1 MRSDVN
7 ALDFVERDLVPQAI
21 VELGGAGG
29 LVPGD
34 PGRDLEGAAVSKVL
48 RDPGAVEAVGGNLGG
63 YPYIYKRAKDKAQIR
78 KAGGRGMQAWH
89 RKPVRCS
96 PNMRAFTQPSTSA
109 QTAAALLCLAAPIAN
124 DWPDIRSR
132 HEKGNAP

>member
-1 MRSDVN
+1 MRPKPCGKVILTM
-7 ALDFVERDLVPQAI
+7 APGI
-21 VELGGAGG
+21 VISGCSSIPMTRAGT
-29 LVPGD
+29 
-34 PGRDLEGAAVSKVL
+34 A
-48 RDPGAVEAVGGNLGG
+48 
-63 YPYIYKRAKDKAQIR
+63 YIYKRAKDKAQIR
-78 KAGGRGMQAWH
+78 KARGRGMQAWH
-89 RKPVRCS
+89 RKPERCS